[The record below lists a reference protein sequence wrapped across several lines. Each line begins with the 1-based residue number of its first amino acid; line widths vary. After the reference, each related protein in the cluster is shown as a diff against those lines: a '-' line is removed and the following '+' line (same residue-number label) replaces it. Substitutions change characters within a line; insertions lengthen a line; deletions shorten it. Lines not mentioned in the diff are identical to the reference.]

1 MSPALQRALA
11 LWVVLLVA
19 VLLLPLPHLA
29 TVLILLAALVLLAVV
44 MAVTRRPA
52 GPEAGLCAD
61 DLPDVAYR
69 QPVVLVCGDS
79 AHAWPEGSA
88 VLTVP
93 HGCWVRVADQ
103 QALDVVARQLLS
115 LRPEWGHQLSVMI
128 SVCPQQH
135 QDSDTLASRLLA
147 LRWQIGQLRRET
159 GYSLPLVLNAQVG
172 SALVSESLWQV
183 RLAGEPVSVWSD
195 SAKPT
200 PPECWLAAGGGIA
213 LQQQVLINSLTEWS
227 QQEVIR
233 VLTDSHP
240 DMPAATPAGMVW
252 GLSASLDGALATSLW
267 TRWLQQHTALV
278 QVAGWF
284 APEVAESPLP
294 SMLPEFV
301 LPLLPEGRGLTPRQ
315 RTWRGALWLALTVGI
330 VALCCSAWN
339 NHRLLQRVSF
349 DIAHYARIA
358 MNDYAVKAAAVNVLR
373 RDARELDEHARNGA
387 PLQLGLGLYQ
397 GGHLRLPLLDAIRS
411 YIPPPPPPPEVVKE
425 APKTVRLDSL
435 SLFAS
440 GKSVLKPGSLK
451 MLVNALVDIKARPGW
466 LIVVAGHTDSTGN
479 AQANQQL
486 SLKRAE
492 ALRDWMLSTSD
503 VSPTCF
509 AVQGFGA
516 SRPMATNDTPD
527 GRALNRRVEISLVP
541 QADACLAADTQ
552 PASGTDVGTTPSKE
566 K

>member
-93 HGCWVRVADQ
+93 HGCWVRVADH

-183 RLAGEPVSVWSD
+183 RLAGESVSVWSD
-195 SAKPT
+195 STKPT

-213 LQQQVLINSLTEWS
+213 LQQQVLINSLTEWF

-233 VLTDSHP
+233 VFTDSHP

-301 LPLLPEGRGLTPRQ
+301 LPLLPAGHGLTPRQ

-349 DIAHYARIA
+349 DIAHYARIT
-358 MNDYAVKAAAVNVLR
+358 MNDYAMKAAAVNVLR
-373 RDARELDEHARNGA
+373 RDARELDEYARNGA

-411 YIPPPPPPPEVVKE
+411 YIPPPPPPPGVVKE

-451 MLVNALVDIKARPGW
+451 MLVNALVDIKA
-466 LIVVAGHTDSTGN
+466 
-479 AQANQQL
+479 
-486 SLKRAE
+486 
-492 ALRDWMLSTSD
+492 
-503 VSPTCF
+503 
-509 AVQGFGA
+509 
-516 SRPMATNDTPD
+516 
-527 GRALNRRVEISLVP
+527 GRA
-541 QADACLAADTQ
+541 
-552 PASGTDVGTTPSKE
+552 G
-566 K
+566 

>member
-1 MSPALQRALA
+1 VSPALQRALA

-284 APEVAESPLP
+284 APEVAESPLT

-301 LPLLPEGRGLTPRQ
+301 LPLLPAGHGLTPRQ

-349 DIAHYARIA
+349 DIAHYERIA
-358 MNDYAVKAAAVNVLR
+358 MTDYVRKAAAVNVLR
-373 RDARELDEHARNGA
+373 RDAAELDDHARNGA
-387 PLQLGLGLYQ
+387 PLRLGFGLYQ

-411 YIPPPPPPPEVVKE
+411 YIPPPPPPPGVVKE

-516 SRPMATNDTPD
+516 SRPMATNDTPE